1 MIELTDERLERYSR
15 NILLKEVGIEGQEK
29 LFNGKVLVIGT
40 GGLGSPAALYLSAA
54 GVGRIGIADSDNVE
68 LSNLQRQIIHF
79 TSDIGRPKVESA
91 KEKMTS
97 LNPDIE
103 VKTHH
108 LFVNSS
114 NIAELISDYDFVID
128 GTDNFPAKFLIN
140 DACVLARKPFSHAGI
155 LRFDGQTMTI
165 KPYESACVRCIFN
178 KPPPRDM
185 VSTCS
190 QAGIIGGVAGLF
202 GTLQAL
208 EAIKFLLGNGQLLTN
223 RMLVC
228 NALDTSFREVKV
240 KRNPNCP
247 ICGKEPTITELHD
260 EEAQVCD
267 LKNAE

>member
-1 MIELTDERLERYSR
+1 
-15 NILLKEVGIEGQEK
+15 
-29 LFNGKVLVIGT
+29 
-40 GGLGSPAALYLSAA
+40 
-54 GVGRIGIADSDNVE
+54 
-68 LSNLQRQIIHF
+68 
-79 TSDIGRPKVESA
+79 
-91 KEKMTS
+91 
-97 LNPDIE
+97 
-103 VKTHH
+103 
-108 LFVNSS
+108 
-114 NIAELISDYDFVID
+114 
-128 GTDNFPAKFLIN
+128 
-140 DACVLARKPFSHAGI
+140 
-155 LRFDGQTMTI
+155 
-165 KPYESACVRCIFN
+165 
-178 KPPPRDM
+178 M
-185 VSTCS
+185 VPTCS

>member
-1 MIELTDERLERYSR
+1 
-15 NILLKEVGIEGQEK
+15 
-29 LFNGKVLVIGT
+29 
-40 GGLGSPAALYLSAA
+40 
-54 GVGRIGIADSDNVE
+54 
-68 LSNLQRQIIHF
+68 
-79 TSDIGRPKVESA
+79 
-91 KEKMTS
+91 
-97 LNPDIE
+97 

-185 VSTCS
+185 VPTCS